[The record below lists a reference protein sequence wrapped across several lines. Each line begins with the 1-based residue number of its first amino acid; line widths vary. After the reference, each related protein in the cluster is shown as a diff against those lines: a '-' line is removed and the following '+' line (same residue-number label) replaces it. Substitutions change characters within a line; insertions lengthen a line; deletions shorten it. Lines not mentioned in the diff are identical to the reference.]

1 MSGLLARKVAVVY
14 GGGGAIGGAV
24 ARVFARGGR
33 GIRTVCLRPDAL
45 PDAVALSGA
54 REVFEG
60 VSKRIGIP
68 VHEMLNERARSA
80 TLLGRLPKLAEVA
93 EFAAFAASGRAGAM
107 TGAIANLTC
116 GSLTD

>member
-24 ARVFARGGR
+24 ARVFAREGAHVFLAGR
-33 GIRTVCLRPDAL
+33 TRSKLE
-45 PDAVALSGA
+45 AVARDIQSAGGLVQIEA
-54 REVFEG
+54 LDVFD
-60 VSKRIGIP
+60 
-68 VHEMLNERARSA
+68 ERARNA